1 MHHSIHSM
9 LLRVALTASTL
20 LVLWAFGEPVSSAA
34 QTVQSTLRACPVSE
48 QQTAEVAE
56 RDAAVVPGS
65 ERRARQ
71 RRLIL
76 TLPFAVNL
84 SPVNAG
90 DAERI

>member
-9 LLRVALTASTL
+9 LLRIALTAGTL

-34 QTVQSTLRACPVSE
+34 QTAQTELQACPTTYQPTTV
-48 QQTAEVAE
+48 VAE
-56 RDAAVVPGS
+56 RVDTSVTGS

-71 RRLIL
+71 RRLTL